1 MVHVLQIIMTFRF
14 IIQKQTQ
21 SYRHKTVSHSV
32 YLWYPLFSYTLSILP
47 ACLLIISIYL
57 SFLLSHLQTA
67 PFRTPLPSFLP
78 YLPILLAFYFLHF
91 KRPPLI
97 TK

>member
-32 YLWYPLFSYTLSILP
+32 YLCYPPLFLHIVHI

-67 PFRTPLPSFLP
+67 PFRTPPSFLP

-91 KRPPLI
+91 ERPPLI